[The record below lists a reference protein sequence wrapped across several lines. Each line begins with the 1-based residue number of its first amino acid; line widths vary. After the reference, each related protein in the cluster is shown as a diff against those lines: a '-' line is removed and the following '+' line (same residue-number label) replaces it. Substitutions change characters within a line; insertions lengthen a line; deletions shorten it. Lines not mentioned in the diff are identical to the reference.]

1 MLHGYGAN
9 KESFVRQ
16 IRFFSAFFR
25 VIAVDMS
32 GFGESPPLKY
42 PYSVGDYAEEIRKV
56 IDEIGERKIYVLA
69 HSFGARVAVKL
80 AGSDDRIEKIIFTGA
95 AGLKPRRSVRYKVKR
110 ALFLLLKK
118 FVNKEKLV
126 KFYSE
131 DYRNLSPVMKESF
144 IKIVN
149 EDLKERYAAI
159 KIPALLIFGDK
170 DKETPLYMARKMN
183 RLVKN
188 SKLIVIKNAGHFC
201 FVDNPYLFNGY
212 ALEFLLRGK

>member
-42 PYSVGDYAEEIRKV
+42 PYSVGDYAEEIKKV

-131 DYRNLSPVMKESF
+131 NYRSLSPVMKESF

-183 RLVKN
+183 RLV
-188 SKLIVIKNAGHFC
+188 
-201 FVDNPYLFNGY
+201 
-212 ALEFLLRGK
+212 

>member
-110 ALFLLLKK
+110 ALFL
-118 FVNKEKLV
+118 
-126 KFYSE
+126 
-131 DYRNLSPVMKESF
+131 
-144 IKIVN
+144 
-149 EDLKERYAAI
+149 
-159 KIPALLIFGDK
+159 
-170 DKETPLYMARKMN
+170 
-183 RLVKN
+183 
-188 SKLIVIKNAGHFC
+188 
-201 FVDNPYLFNGY
+201 
-212 ALEFLLRGK
+212 FL